1 MTVEIVLNTN
11 TEIIWSLVDSAIM
24 LTEETPKA
32 SVDIDKLTD
41 KQKQS
46 LKAALLMGK
55 IKSAIPILPLLT
67 DRLRSVSPGIK
78 NNTPIQEPL
87 ENPAVKAKELL
98 SGTVQTVKK
107 EILINNDIRSLRLML
122 ALEEGAQ
129 KRTTVLRALR
139 EKIALIER
147 AVQDAVEKAT
157 GPAIKLADPSLMI
170 HGKKTITY
178 DVVESRDEDRQ
189 VEIQLPGQTN

>member
-46 LKAALLMGK
+46 LRAALMLGK
-55 IKSAIPILPLLT
+55 VNSATPIVSLLAPQQT
-67 DRLRSVSPGIK
+67 VSPETK
-78 NNTPIQEPL
+78 NGAAIQEPA
-87 ENPAVKAKELL
+87 ENPAVRAKELL

-107 EILINNDIRSLRLML
+107 EVLINNDIRSLKLML

-129 KRTTVLRALR
+129 KRATVLKVLR
-139 EKIALIER
+139 EKIASIEK
-147 AVQDAVEKAT
+147 AVQASVDAAT
-157 GPAIKLADPSLMI
+157 GPAIRLADPSLTI
-170 HGKKTITY
+170 HGKKTISY